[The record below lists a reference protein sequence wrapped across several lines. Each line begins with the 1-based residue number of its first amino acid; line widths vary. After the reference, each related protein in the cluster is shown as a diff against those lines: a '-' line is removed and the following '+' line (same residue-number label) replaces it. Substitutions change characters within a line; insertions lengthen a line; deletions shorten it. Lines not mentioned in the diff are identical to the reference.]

1 MSCSSAFVF
10 KGVSHRRFKFKKC
23 SVWLPWGKINPLVY
37 NIFWLY
43 NFKVF
48 DTIKSVTFR
57 KSWGHILELYT
68 KAQSSLISQHVQF
81 FNKKCKKT
89 YNFMVSLYWRG
100 SIVSKLQSHNK
111 ETVFFLFLPPSPRCF
126 WYLFDWPRKSESAWE
141 SSPQTSRPF
150 LVKQW

>member
-111 ETVFFLFLPPSPRCF
+111 ETVFFLFLPPSLRCF

>member
-1 MSCSSAFVF
+1 MSCSSGFVF

-23 SVWLPWGKINPLVY
+23 SVWLPWGKIDPLVY

-43 NFKVF
+43 NF
-48 DTIKSVTFR
+48 R
-57 KSWGHILELYT
+57 KSWGHILELYA
-68 KAQSSLISQHVQF
+68 KAKSSLISQQGQF

-89 YNFMVSLYWRG
+89 YNFMVSLYWQCL
-100 SIVSKLQSHNK
+100 IVSKLQSHNK

-126 WYLFDWPRKSESAWE
+126 WYSSDWPRKSESAWE
-141 SSPQTSRPF
+141 SSPQTSRLF